1 MFSVS
6 SDQSSTNHLQWKPEP
21 FCYFSVVFNC
31 IYCLRR
37 VQQVHHVWGNKR
49 LRLFCICRLAFKMN
63 IPTCC
68 STKNQERVLLN
79 LAVILFIQ
87 RAPTSCKMPFPI
99 SSPTTP
105 SPSISGAFYLL
116 TEMDLCATLI
126 SQDSALMKSIFH
138 LIIVK
143 LLDWRDQKSRSS
155 TAVKFHRCFGYGM
168 PRSLG
173 LTVALPKEPLKPL
186 DIRISNQRGCPGA
199 G

>member
-1 MFSVS
+1 
-6 SDQSSTNHLQWKPEP
+6 
-21 FCYFSVVFNC
+21 
-31 IYCLRR
+31 
-37 VQQVHHVWGNKR
+37 
-49 LRLFCICRLAFKMN
+49 MN

-79 LAVILFIQ
+79 LAIILFIQ

-105 SPSISGAFYLL
+105 SPLISGAFYLL
-116 TEMDLCATLI
+116 TEMDLCATLL

-138 LIIVK
+138 LITVK

-155 TAVKFHRCFGYGM
+155 TTVKFHRCFGYGM

-186 DIRISNQRGCPGA
+186 DIRISNQRGCRWGRVTSTDTETILLVWQGA
-199 G
+199 GTWQNWVALEDLLLCFRILQVMNNL